1 MTAVGNCFEFGV
13 SIDGSCGHAMI
24 VAPEGGSCGC
34 ATCGAKCGGR
44 FAACVSI
51 IERPGYIPTVAPA
64 WAVGQ
69 GDLERAPVDGLA
81 TESPFAHASTD
92 RGPLGEPFDETRS
105 GTETVRD
112 EPTPAHHGEQHAL
125 DRVVGE
131 MRAEMQLMVQ
141 GVALERDVRDHEER
155 DAGLAAVLQQVAMAL
170 GVLTEQLVADREER
184 AVLIDAIGRI
194 AEALPGVEPGVATRT
209 RLASVVG
216 GTVDPRLAELDV
228 PVAASHGRV
237 PPRES
242 IEIDL
247 TETASDVDDAG
258 SAWDSPR
265 ITT

>member
-1 MTAVGNCFEFGV
+1 M
-13 SIDGSCGHAMI
+13 
-24 VAPEGGSCGC
+24 
-34 ATCGAKCGGR
+34 
-44 FAACVSI
+44 SI

-69 GDLERAPVDGLA
+69 GDLEGAPVDGLA
-81 TESPFAHASTD
+81 TESPFAHGSTD
-92 RGPLGEPFDETRS
+92 RAPLGEPFDETRS
-105 GTETVRD
+105 GTAVAAVRD

-131 MRAEMQLMVQ
+131 MRSEMQRMIQ
-141 GVALERDVRDHEER
+141 GVALER

-184 AVLIDAIGRI
+184 AVLIDALGRI

-209 RLASVVG
+209 RLVNVVG
-216 GTVDPRLAELDV
+216 GTVDPRLAEPDV
-228 PVAASHGRV
+228 SVTASHGLV

-247 TETASDVDDAG
+247 TETGSDRDDVGSGAG
-258 SAWDSPR
+258 STMDGVAPGATEPARNW
-265 ITT
+265 